1 MNQQPP
7 IKTGLLEFLRT
18 SVGSQFVIPVYQ
30 RNYTWTS
37 NKEVKQYFDDLSHVL
52 GGKYQKHF
60 MGILIYLD
68 TPLTF
73 SSREFS
79 VIDGQQR
86 LTTTFLILY
95 AIKNLMIDAG
105 LKCEAEQLNNQ
116 FLTNQYVSDK
126 LKFKLKPLVAD
137 DEVYKQIV
145 NDQFDEITNK
155 SSNIYKNYFWIKEKL
170 IELLN
175 EYSFNDIL
183 MALDKLYVVCVP
195 VSKNDSPQKIFESIN
210 STGAKL
216 VASDLIRNYILM
228 DIQSETQEKYYS
240 MYWKKIEEYLTSD
253 SKKLELFF
261 RIFLACKNKA
271 LSNITTVYADFKAWY
286 SNELINKADVEN
298 SVEQIL
304 KEIVRYAKYYS
315 IIYNKPIAEVDIKIR
330 SAISEFRNILSDMP
344 APFLMEAYSLME
356 TLDEEAKALI
366 SYSQFNEL
374 VMIINGYLIRR
385 SICGL
390 DTSDITRLFPTLLK
404 DVMRDCGGNYEKIVE
419 YTKKNL
425 INKQRGKSAMMPDDN
440 YMRTYLEFANVY
452 NFRITLRI
460 IFDKMETYNNPAPV
474 DLSKLSVEHLMPQT
488 ASKEWLSILKIDEA
502 TYEKHLHRLGNL
514 TLATKVDN
522 SKMKNKPWEYKK
534 SILEE
539 TSHLILNK
547 EILEVKNWGVEEI
560 NKRNQKLIE
569 QIINL
574 YPYSSASDDV
584 IVKHEI
590 YLDWDGVTAF
600 GLLYE
605 EDGSVEV
612 QAGSEI
618 VKYSDR
624 EETEEWQYDRYN
636 ELLDAGVIK
645 ETEKGAIFV
654 KSFMFM
660 PQVINRT
667 ALSESAGVILCG
679 SRNGWEYW
687 KDGDG
692 NSLNENKKLK
702 KKLTGK

>member
-1 MNQQPP
+1 MNRQPP

-37 NKEVKQYFDDLSHVL
+37 NKEVKQYFDDLYCVL
-52 GGKYQKHF
+52 NKKYEKHF

-95 AIKNLMIDAG
+95 SIKNLMIENG
-105 LKCEAEQLNNQ
+105 YVSEAEQLNNQ
-116 FLTNQYVSDK
+116 FLINQYVSDK

-155 SSNIYKNYFWIKEKL
+155 SSNVYKNYFWIKSKL
-170 IELLN
+170 VELLKD
-175 EYSFNDIL
+175 YSFNDIL

-195 VSKNDSPQKIFESIN
+195 VSKSDSPQKIFESIN

-228 DIQSETQEKYYS
+228 DIPSDIQERYYS
-240 MYWKKIEEYLTSD
+240 LYWKKIEEYLTSD

-261 RIFLACKNKA
+261 RMFLACKNKL
-271 LSNITTVYADFKAWY
+271 LSNITTVYSDFKTWY
-286 SNELINKADVEN
+286 SNELINKSEKDN
-298 SVEQIL
+298 SVELIL

-315 IIYNKPIAEVDIKIR
+315 IIYNKSILEIDIRIR
-330 SAISEFRNILSDMP
+330 PVISEFRKILSDMP
-344 APFLMEAYSLME
+344 APFLMEIYSMME
-356 TLDEEAKALI
+356 TLDEEAKPLI

-374 VMIINGYLIRR
+374 VSLINGYLIRR
-385 SICGL
+385 AICGL

-404 DVMRDCGGNYEKIVE
+404 DVLRDCNGCYDKIVE

-452 NFRITLRI
+452 NLRITLRI
-460 IFDKMETYNNPAPV
+460 IFDKLETYNNHAPI

-488 ASKEWLSILKIDEA
+488 PTKEWLDILQIDEL

-514 TLATKVDN
+514 TLATKADN

-534 SILEE
+534 SILEN
-539 TSHLILNK
+539 TSHLIMNK
-547 EILEVKNWGVEEI
+547 ELLTIETWTVEEI
-560 NKRNQKLIE
+560 DKRNAILIE
-569 QIINL
+569 QIISL
-574 YPYSSASDDV
+574 YPYLSASDDV
-584 IVKHEI
+584 IVKHDI
-590 YLDWDGVTAF
+590 YLECEGVTAF
-600 GLLYE
+600 GVLYE
-605 EDGSVEV
+605 EDGSVEIQV
-612 QAGSEI
+612 GSEI
-618 VKYSDR
+618 VKYS
-624 EETEEWQYDRYN
+624 ETEDAEEWQYDKYN
-636 ELLDAGVIK
+636 DLLENGVIK
-645 ETEKGAIFV
+645 ETDKGAIFV
-654 KSFMFM
+654 RTFMFS

-667 ALSESAGVILCG
+667 ALSESAGIILCG
-679 SRNGWEYW
+679 NRNGWDYW
-687 KDGDG
+687 KDVNGQ
-692 NSLNENKKLK
+692 SLNNNKQLK
-702 KKLTGK
+702 KRLTGK